1 MKLKY
6 YALIAAV
13 IPFAATGVAWAQSNN
28 SYNSNQQAAPT
39 LYNSGQTAQP
49 LALQRMLSATTTPGV
64 DAPSYTYKN
73 QQQQAQPY
81 NFGPSTTTN
90 TYGSQQQG
98 SYYDQNAAPPSQRFL
113 EELARQQAAAGQRRQ
128 DQGAYYAAG
137 QQPGQNGRGGSTVNQ
152 LPGMEQ
158 PQQQKP
164 QRRVVYKE
172 RNALMPEPPRLFNPD
187 Q

>member
-1 MKLKY
+1 MKLKH

-73 QQQQAQPY
+73 QQQAQPY
-81 NFGPSTTTN
+81 NFGSTTTTSN

-113 EELARQQAAAGQRRQ
+113 EELARQQAASGQRRQ
-128 DQGAYYAAG
+128 DQGAYYAAQQG
-137 QQPGQNGRGGSTVNQ
+137 QQQGRPGYANND
-152 LPGMEQ
+152 LPSAAQ
-158 PQQQKP
+158 PQQKP

-172 RNALMPEPPRLFNPD
+172 RNNPLTEPQRLFNPD